1 MKKAANRKA
10 RHKVRR
16 AHARSPGA
24 CSHAPTSSLSATSD
38 PHTPAAIAPNL
49 RGPAADGRQPLAA
62 PIATRSP
69 STPTA
74 VAWLQRLPKACARAI
89 PLPAEDREILALL
102 IAPFVILTLALAGN
116 QSLNFARH
124 LRVLIARPV
133 APPMLPVGNDA
144 ARQIAP
150 NRDLGAQRLV
160 RLTPAHPHSSAPWIT
175 APGDAATPHT
185 FPDRIARPFA
195 DPDTLPASK
204 SMSAIDPALARDV
217 RPASLTTSGPYPGH
231 QVAARLPPRPL
242 QAQTAA
248 ISSSRL
254 VLNLAHPQSS
264 KTWITAPGDA
274 ATPHAFPDRIARRFA
289 DPDTL
294 PASGSTPAIDPAFAR
309 GVRPALLTTS
319 GPYPG
324 HQVAARPPPRPLQAQ
339 IAAISSSRLVLTTA
353 APQWQTAEPALSG
366 PMLALVGAD
375 AMDAFVA
382 FDEQRD
388 MATQRIS
395 LFKRCSLPA
404 ADNPAANSHVPL
416 APATWFSP
424 AGKSS
429 FGQRLAAASRRQLGE
444 FIIYNDAYRRISYP
458 RGDVPKLYGV
468 CTDVVIRAYRDLG
481 IDLQVA
487 VHNAHVG
494 SGDRSIDHRRTE
506 TLRRFFQR
514 AGESL
519 PITSFPEDYL
529 PGDIVTYARPQN
541 TGTASRSH
549 IAMVADM
556 VAPSGRPMIVHNRG
570 WGPQLEDALFVDRIT
585 GHYRYSGPH
594 QSQPVSKAITKPLE
608 ASRPAIGE
616 HPRIPSRSRR
626 TASNQPSGR

>member
-1 MKKAANRKA
+1 MRETPEPEFWAGMKKAANRKA

-62 PIATRSP
+62 PIATRPP

-254 VLNLAHPQSS
+254 VL
-264 KTWITAPGDA
+264 
-274 ATPHAFPDRIARRFA
+274 
-289 DPDTL
+289 
-294 PASGSTPAIDPAFAR
+294 
-309 GVRPALLTTS
+309 
-319 GPYPG
+319 
-324 HQVAARPPPRPLQAQ
+324 
-339 IAAISSSRLVLTTA
+339 TTA

-429 FGQRLAAASRRQLGE
+429 FGQRLAAAARRQLGE

-626 TASNQPSGR
+626 TASNQPNGR